1 MGKPRDRKIL
11 LGARIK
17 EIRRKRGLSQEKLA
31 ERAGISA
38 QYVSNIERGK
48 ENPTLDMFFV
58 LADALRVPLGHMCDF
73 EAEGLGPA
81 KTRSTIQ
88 QLIKTSD
95 QERLTVAMKV
105 LKAVLG

>member
-11 LGARIK
+11 LGTRIK
-17 EIRRKRGLSQEKLA
+17 EIRKKRGLSQEKLA

-48 ENPTLDMFFV
+48 ENPTLDMLFL
-58 LADALRVPLGHMCDF
+58 LADTLRVQLGEMCDF

-81 KTRSTIQ
+81 KARNAIR
-88 QLIKTSD
+88 QLIRTSD
-95 QERLTVAMKV
+95 QEGLKIAMKV